1 MKAKEQTFHV
11 VRETQVNTPQSLLT
25 MTPGSTLSIQ
35 CADFVPYSTVKSAIC
50 RLNQKL
56 ERIEFE
62 SSSPDNGAT
71 IIIKRNKQ

>member
-1 MKAKEQTFHV
+1 MEINKQTFHV

-35 CADFVPYSTVKSAIC
+35 CSDFVPYSTVKSAIC

-62 SSSPDNGAT
+62 STTPDNGAT
-71 IIIKRNKQ
+71 IIIKRN

>member
-1 MKAKEQTFHV
+1 MKVKEQTFRV
-11 VRETQVNTPQSLLT
+11 VSETQVNTPQSLLT
-25 MTPGSTLSIQ
+25 MTPGTTVTIP

-62 SSSPDNGAT
+62 STSPDNGAT
-71 IIIKRNKQ
+71 IIIKRN